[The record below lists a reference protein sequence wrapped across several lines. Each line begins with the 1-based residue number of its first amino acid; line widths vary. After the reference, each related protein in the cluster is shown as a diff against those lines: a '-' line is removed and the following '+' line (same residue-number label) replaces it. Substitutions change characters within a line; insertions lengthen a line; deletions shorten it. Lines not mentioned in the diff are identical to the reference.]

1 MMFVAL
7 VTLFLTACGGK
18 KSDMARYEAQ
28 IDSIRKAEQLKE
40 MKRSAGVYD
49 DPVEAFYD
57 TLQLTPLPI
66 QSAGDDIGA
75 LGHFTDLPLSVV
87 SSLDYPVETTLRML
101 LLPRYHGFGIILLA
115 EGKKSE
121 VPLLTLV
128 TLDRQWQPID
138 ELTLYEE
145 VGEERGDDYV
155 TTYMDYFIDNH
166 YNITLMYYYR
176 QEGSE
181 TPHLESTQYFFI
193 NDKGYFDEKV
203 LVK

>member
-1 MMFVAL
+1 MFVAL
-7 VTLFLTACGGK
+7 VTMLLTACGGK

-28 IDSIRKAEQLKE
+28 IDSMRKAEQLKA
-40 MKRSAGVYD
+40 MKQSAGVYD

-87 SSLDYPVETTLRML
+87 SSLDYPIETPLRML
-101 LLPRYHGFGIILLA
+101 LLPRCHGFSVIVLA
-115 EGKKSE
+115 EGKKSD

-128 TLDRQWQPID
+128 TLSREWQPID

-155 TTYMDYFIDNH
+155 TTYMDYFVDNH
-166 YNITLMYYYR
+166 YNITVMNYYR
-176 QEGSE
+176 YQGSD
-181 TPHLESTQYFFI
+181 TPHLESTYYYFI
-193 NDKGYFDEKV
+193 NDKGYFEEKV
-203 LVK
+203 VVK